1 MRTALL
7 ISNVTTDD
15 PGGRA
20 ADLST
25 REELLRENGWE
36 QVIGHVPE
44 PYVKTFL
51 PSILR
56 CYRRGRRSD
65 ADIVVSV
72 SNPFHLQLVGF
83 VVSRLL
89 RVPWVVEFRDPMV
102 TNPDRDPD
110 APLTKVAEAV
120 ERLCV
125 TRAERV
131 LWTDGIQVGVSYYRE
146 RYPNVDSETFVELPF
161 KGYERGTFND
171 VEPEEYDD
179 FTVTYA
185 GSFYDGWIEPYA
197 FLEGLG
203 EYVERDD
210 PGLTAQFYGD
220 WEEEYSTAA
229 RESGVESVVE
239 THDFV
244 PYEEIVPVLKG
255 SDVALYIGGTDPEN
269 SESVPSKVWDYIGA
283 RTPILALVDPDF
295 RVAKIIDRNGLG
307 IVVDPRNSDEISSA
321 LHDLRSGT
329 FMYDPDPELFERFA
343 RTTKIEAMAH
353 AFDNAARK
361 NLTSSDRE
369 DPSR

>member
-20 ADLST
+20 ADFST
-25 REELLRENGWE
+25 REGLLRENGWE

-56 CYRRGRRSD
+56 CFRRGRRSD
-65 ADIVVSV
+65 ADLVVSV

-89 RVPWVVEFRDPMV
+89 GVPWVVEFRDPMV

-131 LWTDGIQVGVSYYRE
+131 LWTDGIQVGESYYRE
-146 RYPNVDSETFVELPF
+146 TYPNVDPETFVELPF
-161 KGYERGTFND
+161 KGYERGTFDN
-171 VEPEEYDD
+171 VGPEEYDD

-203 EYVERDD
+203 EHVERAD
-210 PGLTAQFYGD
+210 PNFTAQFYGD

-229 RESGVESVVE
+229 RELGVESVVE
-239 THDFV
+239 THDVV

-255 SDVALYIGGTDPEN
+255 SDVALYIGGTDPGN
-269 SESVPSKVWDYIGA
+269 SESVPSKLWDYIGA

-295 RVAKIIDRNGLG
+295 RVAEIIERNELG
-307 IVVDPRNSDEISSA
+307 IVVDPRDTDAVAAA
-321 LHDLRSGT
+321 LDDLRSGVFT
-329 FMYDPDPELFERFA
+329 YNPDPEVFDRFA
-343 RTTKIEAMAH
+343 RETKIEAMANVFGDV
-353 AFDNAARK
+353 AK
-361 NLTSSDRE
+361 ET
-369 DPSR
+369 